1 MHCRYTPPQGLPTRP
16 RPAFPR
22 RHGNAPDHRTTRS
35 EPRVHSAAV
44 RRLRPR
50 RRHLPDGDHRVHHRR
65 PAPRDR
71 RRPRRHTG
79 PGRSADH
86 RLRDRDDRRN
96 AGHGHSHPATAP
108 PDDADAGARGVRGGA
123 RRRRGRLG
131 LPAAAG
137 GTVPH
142 GIGHRRVL
150 GGRGRGRQPRRRAR
164 SEFTRPRRRPG
175 RRDARQ
181 CHRRPTRRLRRA
193 TDRVARPLLGIGR
206 PRGRRGSPHRD
217 VRPGR
222 RSHGAAR
229 IRSRRTGQS
238 PLPAAVARPASR
250 P

>member
-1 MHCRYTPPQGLPTRP
+1 MHCRYTPQQGLPTRP

-22 RHGNAPDHRTTRS
+22 RHGHAPDHRTTRS

-71 RRPRRHTG
+71 RRPRRHAG

-108 PDDADAGARGVRGGA
+108 PDDADAGACGVRGGA

-131 LPAAAG
+131 LPAPAG

-142 GIGHRRVL
+142 
-150 GGRGRGRQPRRRAR
+150 RAWPPVR
-164 SEFTRPRRRPG
+164 SG
-175 RRDARQ
+175 
-181 CHRRPTRRLRRA
+181 
-193 TDRVARPLLGIGR
+193 
-206 PRGRRGSPHRD
+206 
-217 VRPGR
+217 
-222 RSHGAAR
+222 
-229 IRSRRTGQS
+229 RSRPWS
-238 PLPAAVARPASR
+238 PAAPPGPQRVHAPSASSWAAGCS
-250 P
+250 PMSSASHLAPSPGN